1 MSSDHL
7 PQRELE
13 LLSAYIDGELKPG
26 KARRLEARLRADARL
41 REHLDKLQAVSRGM
55 RALPQVKPPKSF
67 ILTPEMVGISPVRS
81 GYPVLRLAT
90 ALAAF
95 AFVALVGV
103 DLFTMT
109 LSGAMPARS
118 MDQVMAEAPAVA
130 EPGFADAMKSE
141 EAELEEEI
149 DAAAV
154 ELLAEVEAPEEEAAG
169 EGLALAE
176 PAAEQE
182 DAPAEGLALAEPAA
196 EQEDAPAE
204 ERMVGESEAPAEPQM
219 AIPETTISPA
229 DEAPPTYSATL
240 VPEADVLANQVEP
253 AEPLEVETFEQ
264 PERRS
269 IPSIVWIRVVEA
281 GLAILTLVLGGL
293 TLRARKRSQ

>member
-26 KARRLEARLRADARL
+26 KARRLEARLQVDPRL
-41 REHLDKLQAVSRGM
+41 REHLDKLQAASRGM

-67 ILTPEMVGISPVRS
+67 ILTPEMVGISGVRS
-81 GYPVLRLAT
+81 GFPVLRLAT

-103 DLFTMT
+103 DLFTKT

-130 EPGFADAMKSE
+130 EPGFEDAMKSE
-141 EAELEEEI
+141 EAELEEEV

-182 DAPAEGLALAEPAA
+182 DAPAG
-196 EQEDAPAE
+196 

-219 AIPETTISPA
+219 AIPEITIAPE

-253 AEPLEVETFEQ
+253 AEPLEIETFEQ

-293 TLRARKRSQ
+293 TLRARKRSR